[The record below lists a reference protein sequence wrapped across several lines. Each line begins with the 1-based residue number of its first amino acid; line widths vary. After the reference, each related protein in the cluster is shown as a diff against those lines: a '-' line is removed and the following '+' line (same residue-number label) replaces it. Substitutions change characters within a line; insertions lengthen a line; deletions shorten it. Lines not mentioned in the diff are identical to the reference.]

1 MMTMATDDLFRK
13 IFEHQLLLS
22 KEMQSRLKDHLT
34 PALKAIFKE
43 NQEHLEFLLKQENPS
58 QDDLN
63 KMQEIWEKM
72 TAEIDRLRQEADGE
86 IDALNAE
93 EKITEFYK

>member
-1 MMTMATDDLFRK
+1 MATDDLFSK

-22 KEMQSRLKDHLT
+22 KEMQERLKDHLT
-34 PALKAIFKE
+34 PQLKAIFKE
-43 NQEHLEFLLKQENPS
+43 NQDHLEFLLKQDNPS

-72 TAEIDRLRQEADGE
+72 TTEIDRLRKDADNQL
-86 IDALNAE
+86 DTLNAE